1 MSNLNIQIN
10 NLNSYKIYTIGYSI
24 LQVLFFALLIGFSA
38 QIKIQLP
45 FTPVPITLQ
54 TFFVIL
60 SGAYLGF
67 SKGVFSNIMYISA
80 GLSGFPIFAG
90 FGSGIIHLLG
100 PTGGYIFGF
109 IFASGVAGILKNK
122 GWTKNFTMSL
132 LLMIFSSIVIY
143 FIGILWLGFY
153 LGFDKIIQ
161 VGVIPFLPGDIL
173 KIIIGSFILSNKKFS
188 KINLLFVKSNFPF

>member
-67 SKGVFSNIMYISA
+67 SKGVFSNIPVSYT
-80 GLSGFPIFAG
+80 
-90 FGSGIIHLLG
+90 HLRAHE
-100 PTGGYIFGF
+100 T
-109 IFASGVAGILKNK
+109 
-122 GWTKNFTMSL
+122 
-132 LLMIFSSIVIY
+132 
-143 FIGILWLGFY
+143 
-153 LGFDKIIQ
+153 
-161 VGVIPFLPGDIL
+161 
-173 KIIIGSFILSNKKFS
+173 
-188 KINLLFVKSNFPF
+188 

>member
-1 MSNLNIQIN
+1 MRNLNIQIN
-10 NLNSYKIYTIGYSI
+10 NLNSFKVYNITYSL

-67 SKGVFSNIMYISA
+67 SKGVFSNILYISA

-109 IFASGVAGILKNK
+109 IFAAGVAGVLKNK

-132 LLMIFSSIVIY
+132 LLMTISTIVIY
-143 FIGILWLGFY
+143 FVGILWLGLY

-161 VGVIPFLPGDIL
+161 IGVIPFLPGDIL
-173 KIIIGSFILSNKKFS
+173 KIIIGSFILSNNKNVFK
-188 KINLLFVKSNFPF
+188 N

>member
-67 SKGVFSNIMYISA
+67 SKGVFSNILYISA

-109 IFASGVAGILKNK
+109 IFALGVAG
-122 GWTKNFTMSL
+122 F
-132 LLMIFSSIVIY
+132 
-143 FIGILWLGFY
+143 
-153 LGFDKIIQ
+153 
-161 VGVIPFLPGDIL
+161 L
-173 KIIIGSFILSNKKFS
+173 KI
-188 KINLLFVKSNFPF
+188 